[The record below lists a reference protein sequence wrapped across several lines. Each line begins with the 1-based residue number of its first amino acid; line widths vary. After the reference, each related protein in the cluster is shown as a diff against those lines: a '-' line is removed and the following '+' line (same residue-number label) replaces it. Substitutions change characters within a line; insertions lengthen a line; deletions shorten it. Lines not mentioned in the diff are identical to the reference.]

1 MLQFILLNI
10 CAPFI
15 FVLLANIFYSWSKIY
30 FDRHATNIYKILKI
44 IDNGY
49 KNKQPINFDLKS
61 LNITEHELGLYLHNL
76 IEANYIEGIIVSKA
90 LNQTYFEKYRFYQYA
105 RLTLD
110 GMLFY
115 ESNTT
120 IKRFCK
126 NLKETVEFMKLFN

>member
-1 MLQFILLNI
+1 M
-10 CAPFI
+10 
-15 FVLLANIFYSWSKIY
+15 
-30 FDRHATNIYKILKI
+30 YKR
-44 IDNGY
+44 
-49 KNKQPINFDLKS
+49 Q
-61 LNITEHELGLYLHNL
+61 